1 MIISRLVFLALALT
15 SLSIEA
21 NAGQTTRHTVAST
34 SLATADFGSCA
45 KGPCIRQAGA
55 HSKAHN

>member
-1 MIISRLVFLALALT
+1 MIISRLALLALALT

-45 KGPCIRQAGA
+45 KGPCVRQAAA
-55 HSKAHN
+55 HSKARN